1 MLRYTITEFKFSKK
15 YAIEKKIEKKE
26 KRKKVS
32 NTRKSKL
39 VSNSHTMTNTRAKI
53 FVGDRVMAD
62 FPVLK
67 MTICDDLEFYHPV
80 QIADMEMGYPA
91 FTEFTVKMAVE
102 NREVVY
108 PTKATADYTLRELKE
123 MFHAEY
129 GPYSQKTLTA
139 KIKGTMDEY
148 HTATLLNNPRKIFIR
163 RLWIFTRLCN
173 LFEDSMP
180 MMKIRMINFV
190 VQVIGKINT
199 FYTDINAQIW
209 KYEGDAFITK
219 YTTKVL
225 EAMDRVY
232 NNIKK
237 WVLENPLLLRYFPE
251 TDAVRL
257 MCDIQPHMVSKITQ
271 LQREYWIY
279 DSVAILA
286 APRHYEYWA
295 LFWIGFLGK
304 NLKLPAEVCS
314 EIAGYMPQEIIGSS
328 FIEFFRK
335 SYNMKERRWL
345 TDYQNFKTT
354 SRKSREFGSYFL
366 RVGVNFL

>member
-1 MLRYTITEFKFSKK
+1 M
-15 YAIEKKIEKKE
+15 
-26 KRKKVS
+26 S
-32 NTRKSKL
+32 NTLAKFIGNK
-39 VSNSHTMTNTRAKI
+39 VMT
-53 FVGDRVMAD
+53 D

-67 MTICDDLEFYHPV
+67 MTLCDDLEFYHPA
-80 QIADMEMGYPA
+80 QIADMEIGYPA
-91 FTEFTVKMAVE
+91 YTEFTVKMAVE

-108 PTKATADYTLRELKE
+108 PTKATADHTLRELKE

-129 GPYSQKTLTA
+129 GPYSQQTLTA
-139 KIKGTMDEY
+139 KIKGAMDEY

-163 RLWIFTRLCN
+163 RLWLFTRLCN

-190 VQVIGKINT
+190 VQVIGKLNT

-219 YTTKVL
+219 YTAKVL

-232 NNIKK
+232 NDIKE

-251 TDAVRL
+251 TDVVRL
-257 MCDIQPHMVSKITQ
+257 MCDIQSHMVSKITQ

-279 DSVAILA
+279 DSVEILA
-286 APRHYEYWA
+286 APKHYEYWA
-295 LFWIGFLGK
+295 LFWTGFLGK
-304 NLKLPAEVCS
+304 YLKLPAEVCS
-314 EIAGYMPQEIIGSS
+314 EIADYMPQEIIGSS
-328 FIEFFRK
+328 FIDFFRK

-345 TDYQNFKTT
+345 TEYQNFAVT
-354 SRKSREFGSYFL
+354 SRKSREFGNYFL
-366 RVGVNFL
+366 RVVVHFP